1 MAEWRAE
8 CLLPLLLAEDLLMG
22 SLQWMHHLTPLQSVV
37 EHGLVVFGYIYS
49 VSACTREHCRRQL
62 GVGQAVEDALEGVT
76 GGDDGGRHGAVGG

>member
-1 MAEWRAE
+1 MPAAAAAAGGG
-8 CLLPLLLAEDLLMG
+8 PPHGKPA
-22 SLQWMHHLTPLQSVV
+22 VV

-76 GGDDGGRHGAVGG
+76 GGDDGGRHRAVGG